1 MLGPQGIQERFG
13 TALAQYVTTLLQASA
28 SLAERQQQAMQIYL
42 ATVAPAA
49 PPDRGAANAREYENV
64 ITAVQSQ
71 DTERITAAQ
80 AEYTES
86 IRNLQNGISECARS
100 ALSQYLTQVQTA
112 WQEAQEKSKASCSAF
127 VDDIK
132 IAFTEVSA
140 ADVDAASLAA
150 IGQTLITAA
159 VYVSG
164 SLQSSSATPVAHQ
177 VLEATLRL
185 PDQRDQGSGNE

>member
-13 TALAQYVTTLLQASA
+13 TALAQYVARLLQAST

-42 ATVAPAA
+42 ATVAPAG
-49 PPDRGAANAREYENV
+49 PPDRGVANAREYENV

-71 DTERITAAQ
+71 DTEKITAAQ
-80 AEYTES
+80 AEYVES
-86 IRNLQNGISECARS
+86 IHNLQNAISESARS

-112 WQEAQEKSKASCSAF
+112 WQEAQEKSKASRSAF

-132 IAFTEVSA
+132 IAFAGVSA

-164 SLQSSSATPVAHQ
+164 SLQSSPATPVAQ
-177 VLEATLRL
+177 QIPEAAPRL
-185 PDQRDQGSGNE
+185 PDQRD